1 MRLDVERSEEGEFVY
16 QTLFAVFGTICVLF
30 AEGLDRKPLPVRDS
44 LGLIHSGKIARAQLF
59 NRPKHLMKSLHIQN
73 PCQSPRKVRRILA
86 IKVQTF
92 PL

>member
-44 LGLIHSGKIARAQLF
+44 LGLIHSGKIARA
-59 NRPKHLMKSLHIQN
+59 
-73 PCQSPRKVRRILA
+73 
-86 IKVQTF
+86 
-92 PL
+92 